1 MANGEWFAILAI
13 YSGSCAAKNPLPFAF
28 CLLPF
33 AFCLLPFAFCL
44 LPFAFRL
51 LIAGSC

>member
-1 MANGEWFAILAI
+1 VWGDEENKA
-13 YSGSCAAKNPLPFAF
+13 AF

-44 LPFAFRL
+44 LPFAFCLRY
-51 LIAGSC
+51 

>member
-1 MANGEWFAILAI
+1 LGVGCGENKA
-13 YSGSCAAKNPLPFAF
+13 AF

-44 LPFAFRL
+44 LPFAFCLRY
-51 LIAGSC
+51 